1 MSKVCSRC
9 KVTKIEATDF
19 KAMVGS
25 KGIEKKYSSMCN
37 NCRKKN
43 YNKVLSNQ
51 LENDLFINKIKEHPK
66 IKEHYKGEIETARD
80 QGKIKAQET
89 IDKLTKELQKSNKD
103 FTEMNLR
110 HQNAQETITELRKEI
125 TELRKELSS
134 KVDNRL
140 DMIMKHLNIECNSI

>member
-9 KVTKIEATDF
+9 KETKIEATDF
-19 KAMVGS
+19 KHMKGS

-51 LENDLFINKIKEHPK
+51 LDNDLFINKIKEHPK
-66 IKEHYKGEIETARD
+66 VKEHYRGLIETARD

-89 IDKLTKELQKSNKD
+89 IEKLSKELKKSNHEY
-103 FTEMNLR
+103 TEMNLR

-125 TELRKELSS
+125 
-134 KVDNRL
+134 DNKL
-140 DMIMKHLNIECNSI
+140 DKIMKHLKI

>member
-9 KVTKIEATDF
+9 KVLKCEATDF

-25 KGIEKKYSSMCN
+25 KGIEKKYSSMCK
-37 NCRKKN
+37 NCLDKN
-43 YNKVLSNQ
+43 YNKVLNNQ
-51 LENDLFINKIKEHPK
+51 LENQLFFKEVLNHPK
-66 IKEHYKGEIETARD
+66 VKEYYKDEIKTARD

-110 HQNAQETITELRKEI
+110 HQKAQETITELRKEI
-125 TELRKELSS
+125 S
-134 KVDNRL
+134 DNL
-140 DMIMKHLNIECNSI
+140 IKIMKHLNVEANSF

>member
-9 KVTKIEATDF
+9 KVLKCEATDF

-25 KGIEKKYSSMCN
+25 KGIEKKYSSMCK
-37 NCRKKN
+37 NCLDKN
-43 YNKVLSNQ
+43 YNKVLNNQ
-51 LENDLFINKIKEHPK
+51 LENELFLKEVLNHPK
-66 IKEHYKGEIETARD
+66 VKEYYKGRNKTARD

-110 HQNAQETITELRKEI
+110 HQKAQETITELRKEI
-125 TELRKELSS
+125 S
-134 KVDNRL
+134 DNL
-140 DMIMKHLNIECNSI
+140 IKIMKHLNVEANSF